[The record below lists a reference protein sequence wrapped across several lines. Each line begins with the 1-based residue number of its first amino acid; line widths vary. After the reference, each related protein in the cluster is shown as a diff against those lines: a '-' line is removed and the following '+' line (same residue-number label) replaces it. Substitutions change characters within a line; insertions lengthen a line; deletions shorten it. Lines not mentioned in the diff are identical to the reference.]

1 VLSDEF
7 NSKLVCLSRAES
19 QHRICTHLSPSCA
32 LSHQCLVYPQLSR
45 SLAGTENAFAFRADA
60 RGCCTP
66 STCHSTTP
74 PPTSTENLGSA
85 GTRTGSLCMLF
96 EENYLFSMHR
106 GLPQITVHL
115 EYSFSLVVKPVPR
128 DCFAWLSISPALPC
142 LCELAP
148 ENPFTS
154 PDSSLLF
161 VVSLLVFFNCLLVSF
176 CPSFLISQNPLC
188 RRHHAQPGLRHR
200 KSTLLGWSKGLLWYT
215 SPRGMVACSM
225 KFSSP
230 LNINEMS
237 DKHCLARRSLGNR
250 GSLFVRP
257 RNNHFRRV
265 DLRGM

>member
-1 VLSDEF
+1 VS
-7 NSKLVCLSRAES
+7 CLSSTFSIACRYRERLRVPGRCKGCFGSVHQARATVPHTL
-19 QHRICTHLSPSCA
+19 QHPLKILS
-32 LSHQCLVYPQLSR
+32 
-45 SLAGTENAFAFRADA
+45 A
-60 RGCCTP
+60 R
-66 STCHSTTP
+66 
-74 PPTSTENLGSA
+74 E

-115 EYSFSLVVKPVPR
+115 EYSFSLGVKPVPR

-230 LNINEMS
+230 LNRNEMS
-237 DKHCLARRSLGNR
+237 DKRCLARRSLGNR